1 MLVESR
7 EPNLNLSQEKAFQDE
22 ITRRVRSFQPRA
34 ADPTLKIQF
43 SGSSRVEEYRALI
56 RDLKVAGAVSGV
68 LIFLPLLIRFRR
80 PSYVLGVF
88 FPLVLGIPIGLGL
101 ASLWIQKLSVTTS
114 FLFAILGGLGV
125 ETGIHLFSR
134 YLEERRF
141 GKSVEEALVDLFVS
155 MGPAVLT
162 SVSTLAVTFLLMI
175 FGNFRGFS
183 EFGFIS
189 GVGLYVLFLMYFSVF
204 PAGLVLLEKLKRI
217 RVKPVAVEHAR
228 KIRFS
233 PGFVRVMLGICTVL
247 TLLSIFAVPKLKF
260 EYDTRKIRAD
270 RPESR
275 MAKIKQD
282 AVGFPRF
289 SPAVVLISGEK
300 QSEALEAAVERK
312 KAENPR
318 TLIDLTRS
326 IYSLVPKDQEEKMA
340 IIRQMIQLLSD
351 DALNLVKG
359 QNKEDLE
366 TFKGVLEDHSPFTL
380 ADVPPEVKKHFL
392 GETNSESFFMIYKK
406 PSFDLD
412 DGRYAI
418 RFAEELQE
426 IKTPVGTFQATSDS
440 IVFADVLRTLFKDS
454 RKILVVSALCLFTFV
469 YLNFRSWKKTAL
481 ILYSIFAGVLW
492 VTGVMFLLGIRFN
505 LYNMVMI
512 PAIMGMSIDNSI
524 HIFHRY
530 EELGPGSLG
539 RVLGSTGISSM
550 LASMTNAA
558 GFIGLVFC
566 THGGLRSMGTIVLL
580 GLATCLITTL
590 VYLPMILEFFEGRKR
605 KFTPFRRVSSSSG

>member
-1 MLVESR
+1 
-7 EPNLNLSQEKAFQDE
+7 
-22 ITRRVRSFQPRA
+22 
-34 ADPTLKIQF
+34 
-43 SGSSRVEEYRALI
+43 
-56 RDLKVAGAVSGV
+56 VAGAVSGF

-454 RKILVVSALCLFTFV
+454 RKINPLFDLRGGIVGHGRHVFARDQVQPLQHGDDSRDHGHEHRQQHSHLSSLRGAWTG
-469 YLNFRSWKKTAL
+469 LAGAGLGEHRNFL
-481 ILYSIFAGVLW
+481 HAGVHDQRRGIHRP
-492 VTGVMFLLGIRFN
+492 GVLHPRRLAFHGNDRSPGFGDLPDHHFGLSADDPGIF
-505 LYNMVMI
+505 
-512 PAIMGMSIDNSI
+512 
-524 HIFHRY
+524 
-530 EELGPGSLG
+530 
-539 RVLGSTGISSM
+539 
-550 LASMTNAA
+550 
-558 GFIGLVFC
+558 
-566 THGGLRSMGTIVLL
+566 
-580 GLATCLITTL
+580 
-590 VYLPMILEFFEGRKR
+590 
-605 KFTPFRRVSSSSG
+605 